1 MIKGRRVT
9 SESIQGLMTTLKD
22 ANRRAKE
29 LMNNYSELTTR
40 EKSEVKSLR
49 NLIREIHAICMVCSD
64 DVAKAANI
72 KAAYAAA

>member
-9 SESIQGLMTTLKD
+9 SESVQGLMVTLKQ
-22 ANRRAKE
+22 ANQSAKE
-29 LMNNYSELTTR
+29 LMSNYSELTAT

-64 DVAKAANI
+64 EVAKAANI

>member
-22 ANRRAKE
+22 ANKRAKE
-29 LMNNYSELTTR
+29 LMSEYPELTAK

-49 NLIREIHAICMVCSD
+49 NLIREIHQILMVCSD
-64 DVAKAANI
+64 EVAKAANI